1 MRIPDTTKSF
11 DTQGV
16 TIIIHLSEIF
26 IIQQSSDTCKNIAI
40 RTQCSLQGSGMDTER
55 NSAVLEEGEREMF
68 WIMP

>member
-16 TIIIHLSEIF
+16 TIIIHLF

-55 NSAVLEEGEREMF
+55 NSAVLEEAEREMF